1 MKKSLKIIGIVIIII
16 AIIFIAAWIWVDGLK
31 EDRAATQAKMDEILE
46 AYPNFNKAVDEFSNL
61 RNQFYGYK
69 EDLYLETLRDNAEA
83 WNTFMAGYANGIQ
96 KVEDTAKVLKED
108 CQSEYGDVNVSSK
121 CTTFKANYEAAMN
134 YYISDVKMYNQMV
147 DEYDKY
153 NAQNG
158 NKYPTVNEGKFPV
171 YTDYIDYDKDGEY
184 FGKEEVSL
192 DEE

>member
-1 MKKSLKIIGIVIIII
+1 MKNRIVAFMDFLEKLTTLWDKTAVVLQKVILVL
-16 AIIFIAAWIWVDGLK
+16 AIPLWGYILFETPLSVFGDFM
-31 EDRAATQAKMDEILE
+31 DSYAT
-46 AYPNFNKAVDEFSNL
+46 
-61 RNQFYGYK
+61 
-69 EDLYLETLRDNAEA
+69 
-83 WNTFMAGYANGIQ
+83 GIQ
-96 KVEDTAKVLKED
+96 KVEDTARVLKED

-153 NAQNG
+153 NSENG
-158 NKYPTVNEGKFPV
+158 GTFAKVNKAKYVAYK
-171 YTDYIDYDKDGEY
+171 DYIDYDEDGEC

>member
-16 AIIFIAAWIWVDGLK
+16 AIIFICAWVWVDGLK
-31 EDRAATQAKMDEILE
+31 QDRALTQAKMDEILE
-46 AYPNFNKAVDEFSNL
+46 AYPNFNQSVDDFSNL
-61 RNQFYGYK
+61 RNQFYSYK
-69 EDLYLETLRDNAEA
+69 ENLYLETLRDNAEV
-83 WNTFMAGYANGIQ
+83 WNNFMDSYATGIQ
-96 KVEDTAKVLKED
+96 KVEDTARVLKED

-153 NAQNG
+153 NSENG
-158 NKYPTVNEGKFPV
+158 GTFAKVNKAKYVAYK
-171 YTDYIDYDKDGEY
+171 DYIDYDEDGEC